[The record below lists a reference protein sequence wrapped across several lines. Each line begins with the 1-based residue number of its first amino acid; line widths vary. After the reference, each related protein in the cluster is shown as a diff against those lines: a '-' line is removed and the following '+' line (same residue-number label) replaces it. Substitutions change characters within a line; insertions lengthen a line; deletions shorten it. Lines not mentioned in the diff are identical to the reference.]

1 MFGYSI
7 SALALTTVL
16 ATATAN
22 AHAALLKRCGGCSG
36 LYGGYGGLYGGYS
49 GLYGGYNGQY
59 GGYGGFGFP
68 FASSVT
74 TDFDRNANRA
84 HFNDDT
90 LYVNNVNANVANDNV
105 HAFTNANVVA

>member
-36 LYGGYGGLYGGYS
+36 LYGGYGGL
-49 GLYGGYNGQY
+49 Y

>member
-22 AHAALLKRCGGCSG
+22 AHAALLKRCGGC
-36 LYGGYGGLYGGYS
+36 S